1 MLKLSFAYF
10 FLSHYS
16 AVDFF
21 EIDNND
27 KFFQRL
33 SRIKLGLSDIR
44 ISIHLSPIIDLNFK
58 PISASITQL
67 YTLIEQ

>member
-1 MLKLSFAYF
+1 
-10 FLSHYS
+10 LSHYS

-33 SRIKLGLSDIR
+33 SRIKVQRHCPQKRPLLYIKYDSLS
-44 ISIHLSPIIDLNFK
+44 
-58 PISASITQL
+58 Q
-67 YTLIEQ
+67 

>member
-33 SRIKLGLSDIR
+33 SRIKAWSKRHCPSKRPLLYIKYDSLS
-44 ISIHLSPIIDLNFK
+44 LIIDLNF
-58 PISASITQL
+58 
-67 YTLIEQ
+67 